1 MTMNDYQENFNDDD
15 YTFQTIQTMNF
26 IAIIFASHFHEDF
39 FMMMIIVKIMM
50 MVMMMITVMTM
61 ITVV

>member
-1 MTMNDYQENFNDDD
+1 
-15 YTFQTIQTMNF
+15 MNF

-39 FMMMIIVKIMM
+39 FLIKIMMMIIVKIMM